1 MLPTSQKI
9 NGKSNT
15 YIEIQNKLR
24 EQLEKLEIR
33 YEERLEKLRK
43 VNTISVEMLHSLI
56 MLQLLSLA
64 VFEVNMVVLS

>member
-1 MLPTSQKI
+1 MLPTCQKI

-33 YEERLEKLRK
+33 YEERLEKLKK